1 MQVKHSLKNSDKQ
14 ITYYLTEE
22 LGKGCFGQVWGGIDS
37 NQIPVAIKIFHF
49 TDDENLEAWRN
60 EISNQIGFDHK
71 NIVKI
76 YDFFID
82 TDPYTSNT
90 RLVIVMEKASMS
102 LDKYLQ
108 IHKNFPP
115 IRVCWIGCQLC
126 DGLFEIH
133 NHSPAIIHR
142 DLTLRNILLFP
153 ENHVKIADFGISK
166 RKPDLYLPIVSN
178 TGFFNA
184 IPPEILKHGYS
195 DFQSDIYQLGLI
207 LLTLLTGQEPI
218 PQNLDHETINHLINE
233 GQPRKIAE
241 SLIEEFGNLA
251 YIISC
256 MLRRRLEWR
265 YQSILELRVD
275 LDKELENIQMIE
287 IIQMNQIVKNFDQ
300 KFYH

>member
-1 MQVKHSLKNSDKQ
+1 MQVKHSLKNPDTE

-22 LGKGCFGQVWGGIDS
+22 LGEGYFGKVWGGIDS
-37 NQIPVAIKIFHF
+37 NKRPVAIKISCIKNN
-49 TDDENLEAWRN
+49 TNLQDWFN
-60 EISNQIGFDHK
+60 EISNQINLNHQ
-71 NIVKI
+71 NIIKI
-76 YDFFID
+76 YDFFITSD
-82 TDPYTSNT
+82 TSTGNT
-90 RLVIVMEKASMS
+90 ISVIVMEKALMS

-108 IHKNFPP
+108 INKSFSP
-115 IRVCWIGCQLC
+115 IHVCWIGCKLC
-126 DGLFEIH
+126 DALFEIH
-133 NHSPAIIHR
+133 KSTVIHR

-153 ENHVKIADFGISK
+153 DYHVKIADFGISK

-256 MLRRRLEWR
+256 MLCRRLEWR

-275 LDKELENIQMIE
+275 LDKELGNIQMIE